1 MSRTSQQLLDE
12 LIGEAARVAVTSS
25 RFADHQADP
34 AAFAE
39 ANRGQLLLLIVRYPK
54 LRTALAD
61 QYADRLAGA
70 DPLLRQLTRA
80 DPVVASAAAA
90 ALADRK
96 VLLPQPRSKKS
107 EKPSSTAD
115 ERRIARLRRDIEE
128 SRGARDRARGQRDW
142 ATRERDEA
150 RRQLDAA
157 LTDRDDALTVVE
169 SLRAQLSM
177 ARREV
182 AALTADV
189 AHAAGVLVEVAAPV
203 DATPAIDVDP
213 RETAQARVPVHP
225 QDARLVAALDAGKVD
240 RESFLQVM
248 RALQMPWPPPSPQF
262 SAATRDRELTVKPLG
277 GGTEIGG
284 SCLLVEVGDVRLLV
298 DAGMRPRQPLDRSG
312 PPLIGEV
319 RGGRLDAVV
328 VTHAH
333 HDHAGYVPALVADHP
348 GLAVYC
354 TADTAALLPTMWADS
369 VRVFDRRVART
380 PPGGP
385 ELPLAPYSQAEVDQ
399 AQRRLRPLGFGAS
412 AEIAAGITI
421 ELFPAGHILGAAGVV
436 VTAGESRLTVTGD
449 VSNQAQTTVPGLIVP
464 QSAQGC
470 GLLVIESTHCQRNTN
485 REAEVEQFLATVQET
500 VASGG
505 RVLVPAFALGRA
517 QEVALTLR
525 RRLPDVPVLL
535 DGLAKEVAR
544 IYEQQTEMR
553 PDPLY
558 IYGDQV
564 REVPATQRG
573 ELIASFRRGVIITTS
588 GMLTAGPA
596 VQWARAVLPDP
607 NAALLLVGYQ
617 DEESPGAALLALS
630 KDSRAGFELNGARVE
645 VNAQVS
651 KAGLSAHADR
661 RGLTSIVRTVGAED
675 VMLVHGFP
683 AAQREFTEHL
693 TRLGHRVVR
702 TGRWQQRR

>member
-1 MSRTSQQLLDE
+1 MSRPSQQLLDE
-12 LIGEAARVAVTSS
+12 LIGEAARLAVTSS
-25 RFADHQADP
+25 RFANREVDP
-34 AAFAE
+34 DAFAE
-39 ANRGQLLLLIVRYPK
+39 ANRGQLLLLIARYPQ

-61 QYADRLAGA
+61 QYAERLAQA
-70 DPLLRQLTRA
+70 DPLLRQLTGA
-80 DPVVASAAAA
+80 DPTASGEAAA
-90 ALADRK
+90 ALVDRK
-96 VLLPQPRSKKS
+96 ALLPQPRAKRT

-142 ATRERDEA
+142 AVRERDEA

-157 LTDRDDALTVVE
+157 LTDRDDALTIIE

-177 ARREV
+177 ARRQV
-182 AALTADV
+182 AELAVDV
-189 AHAAGVLVEVAAPV
+189 AHAAGVLAEVAAPV
-203 DATPAIDVDP
+203 DPTPAVDVDP
-213 RETAQARVPVHP
+213 RETTDSRAPAHP
-225 QDARLVAALDAGKVD
+225 QDARLGAALDAGKVD
-240 RESFLQVM
+240 RETFLQVM
-248 RALQMPWPPPSPQF
+248 TALQAPWPPPSPQL
-262 SAATRDRELTVKPLG
+262 SAVTRARELMVTPLG

-284 SCLLVEVGDVRLLV
+284 SCLLVEAGDVRLLV
-298 DAGMRPRQPLDRSG
+298 DAGMRPRQPLDQSA
-312 PPLIGEV
+312 PPLIDEV
-319 RGGRLDAVV
+319 RGGRLDAIVI
-328 VTHAH
+328 THAH

-369 VRVFDRRVART
+369 VRVFDRREARA
-380 PPGGP
+380 PFAGP
-385 ELPLAPYSQAEVDQ
+385 ELPLAPYGQAEVEQ
-399 AQRRLRPLGFGAS
+399 AQRRLLPLRFGAS
-412 AEIAAGITI
+412 AEVAAGVTI

-449 VSNQAQTTVPGLIVP
+449 VSNQDQATVPGLIIP
-464 QSAQGC
+464 QSARAC
-470 GLLVIESTHCQRNTN
+470 DLLVIESTHCRRNTN
-485 REAEVEQFLATVQET
+485 RDAEVEQFLATVHET

-535 DGLAKEVAR
+535 DGMAKEIAR
-544 IYEQQTEMR
+544 IYQQQTEAR
-553 PDPLY
+553 PDPLH

-564 REVPATQRG
+564 REVPPTQRG

-607 NAALLLVGYQ
+607 NAALLLAGYQ

-630 KDSRAGFELNGARVE
+630 RDNRAGLELNGVRVE

-661 RGLTSIVRTVGAED
+661 RGLTSIVRDVGAEQ
-675 VMLVHGFP
+675 VMLVHGYP
-683 AAQREFTEHL
+683 AAQWEFTEHL